1 MDIYQRKS
9 PGEKCLKSLRIT
21 RIFDKKYV
29 SLYTLII
36 TLISI
41 MGKFV
46 ITLRKN
52 GEFQFNLKATNG
64 QVILT
69 SEGYNTK
76 AACLNG
82 VESVKKNAI
91 IPERFEVK
99 VAKNGKPFF
108 NLKASNGQ
116 VIGASQMYS
125 SEATMKNGIASVAK
139 NAPEA
144 PVVEEL

>member
-1 MDIYQRKS
+1 
-9 PGEKCLKSLRIT
+9 
-21 RIFDKKYV
+21 
-29 SLYTLII
+29 
-36 TLISI
+36 
-41 MGKFV
+41 MGKFF

-52 GEFQFNLKATNG
+52 GEYQFNLKATNG

-69 SEGYNTK
+69 SEGYTTK

-82 VESVKKNAI
+82 VESVKKNA
-91 IPERFEVK
+91 PVEARYEVK

-108 NLKASNGQ
+108 NLKATNGQ

-125 SEATMKNGIASVAK
+125 SERSMKNGIASVMN

-144 PVVEEL
+144 PVIDETVAE

>member
-1 MDIYQRKS
+1 
-9 PGEKCLKSLRIT
+9 
-21 RIFDKKYV
+21 
-29 SLYTLII
+29 
-36 TLISI
+36 

-46 ITLRKN
+46 ITVRKN

-82 VESVKKNAI
+82 VESVKKNAPVEARYEI
-91 IPERFEVK
+91 KE
-99 VAKNGKPFF
+99 AKNGKPYF
-108 NLKASNGQ
+108 NLKATNGQ
-116 VIGASQMYS
+116 VIGASQMYA
-125 SEATMKNGIASVAK
+125 SEDTLKKGIASVAK

-144 PVVEEL
+144 PVVEEI